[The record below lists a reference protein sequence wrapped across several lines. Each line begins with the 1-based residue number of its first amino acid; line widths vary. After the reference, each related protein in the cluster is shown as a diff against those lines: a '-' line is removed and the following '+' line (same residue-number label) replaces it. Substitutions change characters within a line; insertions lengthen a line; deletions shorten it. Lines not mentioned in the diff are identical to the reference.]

1 MAGIGSALATAATI
15 GGVAIGGTSA
25 FLSFAQAARA
35 AREARA
41 AGRAAAEARE
51 EVDKQ
56 NEIIFAEARGVQKQ
70 IYENTRA
77 NLRRQ
82 QKDLLDFLK
91 QSGQRGAAGTKAIF
105 ESGIEGEMQ
114 IGQAQEAELT
124 AREKDI
130 IQEQASQRAANVAM
144 LQGDIAGAQ
153 SAMAQKEAFA
163 NQALMSGI
171 QSGAGAVIQG
181 IGIASELS
189 GMRAGRQDALANINP
204 ADLTPEQLAQ
214 LKGLPGYTAGTE
226 ELNAE
231 GVVIGGTQDSFDPN
245 VIGQMTGKEYRKFER
260 GLTSEQQKALYGQE
274 IPGVFQ
280 NLATISKQNLNP
292 FGGTGTGTAGFDAS
306 KLTPAQRN
314 YLLMQL
320 LQQK

>member
-15 GGVAIGGTSA
+15 AGVAAAGTSTG
-25 FLSFAQAARA
+25 LSFAQAARA
-35 AREARA
+35 AREGRA

-51 EVDKQ
+51 EIDKQ

-70 IYENTRA
+70 IYENARA

-82 QKDLLDFLK
+82 QTDLLDFLT
-91 QSGQRGAAGTKAIF
+91 QSGQRGAAGTKAIL

-130 IQEQASQRAANVAM
+130 IQEQSAQRTANVAM

-163 NQALMSGI
+163 NQALTSGI
-171 QSGAGAVIQG
+171 QSGASALTQG
-181 IGIASELS
+181 IGIAGELS
-189 GMRAGRQDALANINP
+189 GMRAERQNIAAN
-204 ADLTPEQLAQ
+204 AELTPEQVAQ
-214 LKGLPGYTAGTE
+214 LKGLPGYSAQILG
-226 ELNAE
+226 E
-231 GVVIGGTQDSFDPN
+231 GPIGQEDIVRPESFDPSA
-245 VIGQMTGKEYRKFER
+245 IGQMSPSEYRKFER

-274 IPGVFQ
+274 IPGFFQ
-280 NLATISKQNLNP
+280 NVATISRQNLNP
-292 FGGTGTGTAGFDAS
+292 FGGASTGTGIGGMDFSNLTDAQ
-306 KLTPAQRN
+306 KQALI
-314 YLLMQL
+314 LQL
-320 LQQK
+320 LK

>member
-35 AREARA
+35 AREGRA

-82 QKDLLDFLK
+82 QEDLLDFLK
-91 QSGQRGAAGTKAIF
+91 QSGQRGAAGTKAIL

-114 IGQAQEAELT
+114 VGQAQEAELT
-124 AREKDI
+124 GIEKDI
-130 IQEQASQRAANVAM
+130 IQEKSAQRTANVAM

-189 GMRAGRQDALANINP
+189 GMRAERQNIAAN
-204 ADLTPEQLAQ
+204 AELTPEQVAQ

-274 IPGVFQ
+274 IPGFFQ

-292 FGGTGTGTAGFDAS
+292 FGGTGIGTGGFDAS

-314 YLLMQL
+314 YYIMQL

>member
-25 FLSFAQAARA
+25 FLSFAQSARA

-41 AGRAAAEARE
+41 AGRAAAKARE

-70 IYENTRA
+70 IYENARA

-82 QKDLLDFLK
+82 QTDLLDFLT
-91 QSGQRGAAGTKAIF
+91 QSGQRGAAGSKAIL

-130 IQEQASQRAANVAM
+130 IQEQSAQRTADVAM

-181 IGIASELS
+181 IGIAGELS
-189 GMRAGRQDALANINP
+189 NMRAGRQALA
-204 ADLTPEQLAQ
+204 AQ
-214 LKGLPGYTAGTE
+214 AQISPDQAGIFEGQPGYQGVETE
-226 ELNAE
+226 LVLE
-231 GVVIGGTQDSFDPN
+231 P
-245 VIGQMTGKEYRKFER
+245 
-260 GLTSEQQKALYGQE
+260 
-274 IPGVFQ
+274 
-280 NLATISKQNLNP
+280 
-292 FGGTGTGTAGFDAS
+292 
-306 KLTPAQRN
+306 
-314 YLLMQL
+314 
-320 LQQK
+320 